1 MLRIPQRCS
10 AGILS
15 VLFSS
20 QVSLNKILISLELQY
35 GSGVAVRM
43 DPTDEVKVPDVKGT
57 VGAAGQGHRGEQH
70 HVSSSAA
77 AAGATGDAP
86 VKTVPHHGADDG
98 RLLGQ
103 ENVLPIPFVKDS
115 WGDRI

>member
-1 MLRIPQRCS
+1 MLRISQRSS
-10 AGILS
+10 AAIVC

-20 QVSLNKILISLELQY
+20 QVSLKILISLELQY

-43 DPTDEVKVPDVKGT
+43 DPTDEVKVPDVKGS

-77 AAGATGDAP
+77 AAGTTRDAP
-86 VKTVPHHGADDG
+86 IKTVPHHGADDG

-103 ENVLPIPFVKDS
+103 ENILPISFVKDS
-115 WGDRI
+115 